1 MKEDLSSE
9 EREILE
15 RFQRGELRS
24 TPGLEREL
32 EVARQ
37 AARNTF
43 NKTPAGE
50 PARDRT
56 RLRARPHPGEGG
68 GHPLPDAAVQHHP
81 QVPVRPPGRKGAGG
95 AVTAARSLRRRNLPQ
110 VELPTRPGD
119 RAAPARSR

>member
-43 NKTPAGE
+43 NKTRRVNLRVTE
-50 PARDRT
+50 RDFE
-56 RLRARPHPGEGG
+56 LAHSRAREEGIPYQTLLSSVI
-68 GHPLPDAAVQHHP
+68 HKYLS
-81 QVPVRPPGRKGAGG
+81 GRLTEKG
-95 AVTAARSLRRRNLPQ
+95 
-110 VELPTRPGD
+110 
-119 RAAPARSR
+119 